1 MKTHIEIISPVR
13 YPLLIR
19 SKIFPIPKSQKLV
32 YQVNDIIQ
40 IKLLF
45 PASFFYPFSPVR
57 LSAII
62 STFKI
67 IEITTL
73 PGDYHRTNSH
83 ILKLNQIN

>member
-1 MKTHIEIISPVR
+1 MKTYIEIIPPSR

-19 SKIFPIPKSQKLV
+19 SKIFPIPKVQKLA

-40 IKLLF
+40 IRLLY
-45 PASFFYPFSPVR
+45 PSSFFYPFSPVR

-73 PGDYHRTNSH
+73 PGDYHITNSH
-83 ILKLNQIN
+83 ILKLTQIN

>member
-1 MKTHIEIISPVR
+1 MKSHIEIISPIR

-19 SKIFPIPKSQKLV
+19 SNILPITKNQKLV
-32 YQVNDIIQ
+32 YQVRDIIQ

-67 IEITTL
+67 IQITTL
-73 PGDYHRTNSH
+73 PADYHRTNSH
-83 ILKLNQIN
+83 ILKLSQLN